1 MSFSTGQ
8 FLSVLK
14 KAKVMP
20 IHKNLSKVDYKNYR
34 PIFLLSNIEKIIEM
48 LMYTRLSNFLDTNN
62 LIYSLQFGLRK
73 ILDYSCS
80 D

>member
-8 FLSVLK
+8 FSSVLK
-14 KAKVMP
+14 IAKVMLT
-20 IHKNLSKVDYKNYR
+20 HKNLSKVDYKNYT
-34 PIFLLSNIEKIIEM
+34 PKFLLSNIEKIIEM
-48 LMYTRLSNFLDTNN
+48 LMYKRLSNFLDTNN
-62 LIYSLQFGLRK
+62 LIYSLQFDLRK